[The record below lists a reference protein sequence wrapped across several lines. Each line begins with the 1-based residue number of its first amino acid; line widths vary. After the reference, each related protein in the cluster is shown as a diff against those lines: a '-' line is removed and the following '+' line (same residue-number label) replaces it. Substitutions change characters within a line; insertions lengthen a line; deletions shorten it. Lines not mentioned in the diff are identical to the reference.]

1 MLNAKIT
8 EALGKLRFQ
17 LDVQSDWLKTLIEAV
32 EDDQTGREAEDE
44 LLDEQFGEGTDPVSL
59 LSEAKDDIDSALDIL
74 DTVLDQD

>member
-32 EDDQTGREAEDE
+32 EDDQTGREDENE

-59 LSEAKDDIDSALDIL
+59 LNEAKNDIDQALDIL